1 MTVHRKIPR
10 DVAIGETI
18 RSDVPPRLD
27 ALGWSSWHRRM
38 VIALGITWVLDGLE
52 ASLVS
57 SLAPTLGRPET
68 FGLPADRAALA
79 IGFTSSLYLAGQVL
93 GALGFGYLTDRLGRK
108 KLFFATLMLYLGA
121 TAISGLAT
129 SYWMFAAFRLLAGAG
144 IGGEYSAINSA
155 IDELVPAR
163 VRGRVDLAI
172 NGTYWLGVA
181 GAAGITMVLLD
192 PNFIPASIAWRLA
205 FGSGAIL
212 GLIVVVMRRD
222 VPESPRWLLMHG
234 YTREADEITT
244 QIEQKCGVTT
254 PALPPVEIKVHG
266 PVRFAHL
273 AHVLLVRFRTRTIL
287 GLALMLAQAF
297 LYNAFFFS
305 DTQILVRFD
314 HVDPAR
320 VGLYILPFA
329 AGNFLGPLVLGPL
342 FDHWGRRVMI
352 PITYALSGVLLALT
366 GALFW
371 AGYLD
376 ALTQTIAWAV
386 VFFVASAAASS
397 AYLTVSELFPVELR
411 GMAIALFYAFG
422 TLVGAIAPS
431 LFGAIVDTGSA
442 ANLFYGYALVSVLM
456 IGAAVIARV
465 YGVNAE
471 GRSLESLAGDS

>member
-1 MTVHRKIPR
+1 VSVHRRIPP

-27 ALGWSSWHRRM
+27 ALGWSAWHRRM

-52 ASLVS
+52 ASLATN
-57 SLAPTLGRPET
+57 LAPTLQLPQT
-68 FGLPADRAALA
+68 LGLT
-79 IGFTSSLYLAGQVL
+79 GFQVGFASSLYLAGQVV
-93 GALGFGYLTDRLGRK
+93 GAIGFGHLTDRLGRK
-108 KLFFATLMLYLGA
+108 KLFFATLLLYLIA
-121 TAISGLAT
+121 TGLSGLAPT
-129 SYWMFAAFRLLAGAG
+129 YWVFVIFRTLAGMG

-181 GAAGITMVLLD
+181 GGAAFTLVLVD
-192 PNFIPASIAWRLA
+192 PNLIPIALGWRLA

-212 GLIVVVMRRD
+212 GVIIVVMRRD

-234 YTREADEITT
+234 YTREAEAITAEI
-244 QIEQKCGVTT
+244 ERKVGT
-254 PALPPVEIKVHG
+254 PPAPVEPVAIKVHG
-266 PVRFAHL
+266 PTNLAHL
-273 AHVLLVRFRTRTIL
+273 AHTLLVRFRKRTIL
-287 GLALMLAQAF
+287 GLSLMLAQAF
-297 LYNAFFFS
+297 LYNAIFFS
-305 DTQILVRFD
+305 DTMILERFHGVAPD
-314 HVDPAR
+314 R

-329 AGNFLGPLVLGPL
+329 AGNFLGPLVLGRW
-342 FDHWGRRVMI
+342 FDQWGRRVMI
-352 PITYALSGVLLALT
+352 PITYAVSGVLLVIT

-431 LFGAIVDTGSA
+431 LFGAIVDTGSK
-442 ANLFYGYALVSVLM
+442 ANLFYGYVLAAVLM
-456 IGAAVIARV
+456 IGAGVVARV

-471 GRSLESLAGDS
+471 GRSLESLTESDS